1 MNPFPHCR
9 ACQHSTAH
17 GKTEAGTLEA
27 DGPVCYN
34 PGDDGALLPSKR
46 LAGNAEDERSITLLS
61 LYRTDPVTLVAILI
75 AMLVG
80 LTVHEASHAW
90 VAYRLGDDT
99 AKRAGRLTLNP
110 LRHLDPLGA
119 LMVLL
124 VGFGWAK
131 PVPVS
136 PWQLRHGP
144 RVGMALVAAAGPFS
158 NLVIAATA
166 AVLWRLG
173 IFRGTPDF
181 VELLIWVMVLLNVS
195 LLLFNLIPL
204 APLDGSS
211 VLNGVIGGRAAAALA
226 PLQRYG
232 PMILIGLIVIGS
244 FVPQLDVF
252 GQILGPLREGLMQL
266 LMGA

>member
-1 MNPFPHCR
+1 LTRYLENPP
-9 ACQHSTAH
+9 
-17 GKTEAGTLEA
+17 L
-27 DGPVCYN
+27 
-34 PGDDGALLPSKR
+34 
-46 LAGNAEDERSITLLS
+46 
-61 LYRTDPVTLVAILI
+61 LVALVI

-90 VAYRLGDDT
+90 VAFRLGDDT
-99 AKRAGRLTLNP
+99 ARRAGRLTLNP
-110 LRHLDPLGA
+110 LRHLDPIGT
-119 LMVLL
+119 LMIFF
-124 VGFGWAK
+124 VGFGFAK

-136 PWQLRHGP
+136 PWQLQRGP

-158 NLVIAATA
+158 NLLIATAA

-173 IFRGTPDF
+173 ILRGAPDF
-181 VELLIWVMVLLNVS
+181 VQLLIWVMVSLNVS

-252 GQILGPLREGLMQL
+252 GRVLGPLREGLMQL

>member
-1 MNPFPHCR
+1 M
-9 ACQHSTAH
+9 A
-17 GKTEAGTLEA
+17 
-27 DGPVCYN
+27 
-34 PGDDGALLPSKR
+34 
-46 LAGNAEDERSITLLS
+46 
-61 LYRTDPVTLVAILI
+61 LVAILI
-75 AMLVG
+75 AMLIG

-90 VAYRLGDDT
+90 VAHRLGDDT

-119 LMVLL
+119 LMILI

-158 NLVIAATA
+158 NLLIATA
-166 AVLWRLG
+166 VAVLWRVG
-173 IFRGTPDF
+173 ILDSMPDWILTL
-181 VELLIWVMVLLNVS
+181 VGIMVSLNVA
-195 LLLFNLIPL
+195 LMLFNLIPL

-211 VLNGVIGGRAAAALA
+211 VLNGVIGGRAAAVLA

-232 PMILIGLIVIGS
+232 PMILMGLIVIGY

-252 GQILGPLREGLMQL
+252 GRILGPMRQDLTQL
-266 LMGA
+266 LLGV

>member
-1 MNPFPHCR
+1 
-9 ACQHSTAH
+9 
-17 GKTEAGTLEA
+17 
-27 DGPVCYN
+27 
-34 PGDDGALLPSKR
+34 
-46 LAGNAEDERSITLLS
+46 LLS
-61 LYRTDPVTLVAILI
+61 RYLADPSLLVAILV
-75 AMLVG
+75 AMLIG
-80 LTVHEASHAW
+80 LTLHEASHAW

-144 RVGMALVAAAGPFS
+144 RVGMALVAAAGPLS
-158 NLVIAATA
+158 NLLLATAA

-173 IFRGTPDF
+173 ILRDMPQWAG
-181 VELLIWVMVLLNVS
+181 LLVGVMVSLNVA

-211 VLNGVIGGRAAAALA
+211 VLNGVVGGRAAAALA
-226 PLQRYG
+226 PVQKYG
-232 PMILIGLIVIGS
+232 PMILMGLIFIGY
-244 FVPQLDVF
+244 FVPQLDFIGRV
-252 GQILGPLREGLMQL
+252 LGPLMQGLTQL
-266 LMGA
+266 LLGAG